1 MGLVLLLGTSLGM
14 MVIAPATAI
23 WSARY
28 AVPVSGPIV
37 AAAAIG
43 AWLVVERCAHVSV
56 AIRRRRHDA
65 CRLDRDSGQGWRRGP
80 ARCLGAIRAQALDH
94 EPEVVVVDSGSTDGS
109 VATAREYGA
118 RVLEIPPEEF
128 DHGATRNL
136 AAEAAR
142 GEVLVF
148 ISQDAEPVGDGWL
161 AALTAPLADE
171 RVAGVYGRQVAR
183 PDAVP
188 PEAFFLDFVYGPEP
202 RVQELITGRA
212 PSMETTLFSNVNS
225 AIRRSAWEAFPF
237 ANDLIMS
244 EDQDWSRRA
253 MEAGWRIVY
262 EPRAVVR
269 HSHVYSIGSAF
280 RRFFDSGVSS
290 EQAYLAGEAAAS
302 RVLRRAAAAYLRAE
316 IGWLVRAG
324 RAHWIRTPSSTKR
337 ASWQASCSARHRRLP
352 LGLKRRLS
360 AMPSYWNRAGA
371 AGRGRK
377 VEQDRGIRPGTRPLR
392 RVRGPDD
399 ALALGGAP
407 GDRSAGRVSAVAL
420 RPLWNGLNRRAAAG
434 RAR

>member
-1 MGLVLLLGTSLGM
+1 MTPAVSI
-14 MVIAPATAI
+14 VI
-23 WSARY
+23 
-28 AVPVSGPIV
+28 PVKDG
-37 AAAAIG
+37 G
-43 AWLVVERCAHVSV
+43 EDL
-56 AIRRRRHDA
+56 
-65 CRLDRDSGQGWRRGP
+65 

-161 AALTAPLADE
+161 AALTAPLADD

-237 ANDLIMS
+237 ATDLIMS

-269 HSHVYSIGSAF
+269 HSHV
-280 RRFFDSGVSS
+280 
-290 EQAYLAGEAAAS
+290 
-302 RVLRRAAAAYLRAE
+302 VLDRIRIPALLRLR
-316 IGWLVRAG
+316 GLVRAG
-324 RAHWIRTPSSTKR
+324 LPRGRDGRLASPAPRRRRISARRDRLAGPRRTGSLDPVRARLRNEQVGRP
-337 ASWQASCSARHRRLP
+337 ACSAR
-352 LGLKRRLS
+352 
-360 AMPSYWNRAGA
+360 AIAGC
-371 AGRGRK
+371 
-377 VEQDRGIRPGTRPLR
+377 
-392 RVRGPDD
+392 
-399 ALALGGAP
+399 
-407 GDRSAGRVSAVAL
+407 RSDSSVG
-420 RPLWNGLNRRAAAG
+420 
-434 RAR
+434 

>member
-1 MGLVLLLGTSLGM
+1 MTPAVSIVIPVKDGGEDLV
-14 MVIAPATAI
+14 
-23 WSARY
+23 
-28 AVPVSGPIV
+28 
-37 AAAAIG
+37 
-43 AWLVVERCAHVSV
+43 
-56 AIRRRRHDA
+56 
-65 CRLDRDSGQGWRRGP
+65 
-80 ARCLGAIRAQALDH
+80 RCLGAIRAQALEH

-118 RVLEIPPEEF
+118 RVLEILPEEF

-148 ISQDAEPVGDGWL
+148 VSQDAEPVGDGWL
-161 AALTAPLADE
+161 AALTAPLADD

-269 HSHVYSIGSAF
+269 HSHVYSIESAF

-290 EQAYLAGEAAAS
+290 ERAYLAGEAAAS

-324 RAHWIRTPSSTKR
+324 RAHWIPYALVYETSKLAGLMLGT
-337 ASWQASCSARHRRLP
+337 RHRRLP

-360 AMPSYWNRAGA
+360 AMPSYWNRAGG
-371 AGRGRK
+371 GR
-377 VEQDRGIRPGTRPLR
+377 P
-392 RVRGPDD
+392 
-399 ALALGGAP
+399 
-407 GDRSAGRVSAVAL
+407 RSEG
-420 RPLWNGLNRRAAAG
+420 
-434 RAR
+434 